1 MNEKNRFGKGMFGKR
16 LEIKTEVTNGTCPIC
31 EETTVFVSIFS
42 AIYRC
47 ISCGADTKQEING
60 IIRFMPIGHV
70 GIGKQPVMQLMDDD
84 GPQKS

>member
-31 EETTVFVSIFS
+31 DETTVFVSIFS
-42 AIYRC
+42 RIYRC
-47 ISCGADTKQEING
+47 ISCGSDTKQEVNG
-60 IIRFMPIGHV
+60 SIKFMPV
-70 GIGKQPVMQLMDDD
+70 GVAGVGKQPIMEMMDED

>member
-1 MNEKNRFGKGMFGKR
+1 MEKFGKGRFGKS
-16 LEIKTEVTNGTCPIC
+16 LEIKTEVTNGTCPMC

-60 IIRFMPIGHV
+60 LIRFMPM
-70 GIGKQPVMQLMDDD
+70 GISGMGKQPVMKLMDED
-84 GPQKS
+84 GPKQT